1 MRKKIVLFYVFP
13 VLLFFSSNVHA
24 QSHDMILEP
33 FATSGQFLDDQIRAD
48 TTSSGARQDTERVY
62 ILRRDGV
69 YYFNS
74 TITIDG
80 YDLHMKAED
89 GSGARPMINNLQNGT
104 SGNYSD
110 PLFEVRGNTLDFSN
124 LAIVEWDET
133 QPETLPVMRGAII
146 NAGGANNNI
155 IIDSCVLKG
164 GYSTTIRV
172 GAAGRGFKMTNTIVA
187 NSGNGLRSNFGN
199 GRSVDFRTASEDSV
213 LIQNCTLINITDRAV
228 RHFGSG
234 QAPVRNF
241 VFDHNTIISDLATH
255 GCLGLGLVD
264 GKFNVTNSLFV
275 NNFMFGYDTVS
286 NTRYVEFSDAGEFVP
301 GSAKY
306 RMTFISTT
314 PNSDSASATYTVK
327 NNYYSTSPLL
337 KTMWANAN
345 PPGILPLQPLTWFIS
360 KELGADSTTAFVE
373 LQDTIAFK
381 DVPATPFNTVAWYL
395 DPNRGAR
402 DKATSTFTVDD
413 DFDRR
418 DLSYFNTT
426 FDASYQT
433 TSPAYTGAENGYPAG
448 DLNWYPNLKS
458 KWENGEILAVGD
470 NNGNTL
476 PSKFSLEQNYPNPF
490 NPTTKIVFNVPK
502 ESKVKLAVFNILGE
516 QVATLINEVK
526 PAGRYTIDF
535 DASNLSSGVYLYQLT
550 SQNQILSKKMILL
563 K

>member
-1 MRKKIVLFYVFP
+1 MRNNAVLFFVFS
-13 VLLFFSSNVHA
+13 VLLLSANTFGQNHE
-24 QSHDMILEP
+24 MILEP
-33 FATSGQFLDDQIRAD
+33 FSTSSQFLDDQIRAD
-48 TTSSGARQDTERVY
+48 TSSSGARQDTERVY
-62 ILRRDGV
+62 ILRRDGT

-74 TITIDG
+74 TITVDG
-80 YDLHMKAED
+80 FDLHMRAEY
-89 GSGARPMINNLQNGT
+89 GSGARPMINNLQNST

-110 PLFEVRGNTLDFSN
+110 PMFEVRGYTLDFSN

-133 QPETLPVMRGAII
+133 QPSTLPVMRGAII
-146 NAGGANNNI
+146 DAGGANNI
-155 IIDSCVLKG
+155 IMIDSCILKG

-172 GAAGRGFKMTNTIVA
+172 AAAGQGFRMTNTVVA

-213 LIQNCTLINITDRAV
+213 LIQNCTLVNITDRAV

-234 QAPVRNF
+234 EAPVRNF

-264 GKFNVTNSLFV
+264 GDFKVTNSLFV
-275 NNFMFGYDTVS
+275 NNFMFGFDTVS

-306 RMTFISTT
+306 RMTFICTN
-314 PNSDSASATYTVK
+314 PNSDSASATYTIN
-327 NNYYSTSPLL
+327 NNYYSTSPYL
-337 KTMWANAN
+337 KSMWANAN

-360 KELGADSTTAFVE
+360 SQLGADSLTAFME

-381 DVPATPFNTVAWYL
+381 DVPNTPFNTVAWYL

-402 DKATSTFTVDD
+402 DKATSTFTADD

-418 DLSYFNTT
+418 TLDYFNTT
-426 FDASYQT
+426 FDASYGT
-433 TSPAYTGAENGYPAG
+433 TSPAYSGAENGYPAG
-448 DLNWYPNLKS
+448 DLNWYPELKA
-458 KWENGEILAVGD
+458 KWENGEIVAV
-470 NNGNTL
+470 NENTESAL

-490 NPTTKIVFNVPK
+490 NPSTKIVYNIPN
-502 ESKVKLAVFNILGE
+502 ESKVKLEIFNILGE
-516 QVATLINEVK
+516 QVATLVNEVK
-526 PAGRYTIDF
+526 PAGKYTIDF
-535 DASNLSSGVYLYQLT
+535 NASELSSGVYIYKLSTGDQLF
-550 SQNQILSKKMILL
+550 SKKMILL